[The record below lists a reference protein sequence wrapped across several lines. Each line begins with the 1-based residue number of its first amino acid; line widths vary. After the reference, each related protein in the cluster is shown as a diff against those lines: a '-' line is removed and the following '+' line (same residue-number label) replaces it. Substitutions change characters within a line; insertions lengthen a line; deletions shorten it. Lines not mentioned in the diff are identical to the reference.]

1 MLATCEWS
9 EEAKELRSDV
19 WAKVGSGQQRQ
30 PLKECVVIKA
40 AAAVAQRLA
49 TLSCPEPPTATECC
63 RNREQGSPADER
75 SEIV

>member
-9 EEAKELRSDV
+9 EEAKELPSDV
-19 WAKVGSGQQRQ
+19 LAKVGIGQQRQ

-63 RNREQGSPADER
+63 RNRAQGSPADER